1 MKHCVI
7 LKISL
12 LLVLLLSV
20 SWSVSAQE
28 SESGSDGRYCY
39 SELHELELGV
49 GYPMFGK
56 ILAKNTTGSF
66 NLFAP
71 LFNLFLAEDIVPELS
86 VGDIDLSPVVRF
98 EYGYNINKW
107 FNVGAGVYYSY
118 LNKDVLYRESGAFAW
133 NESAHLM
140 NVLLN
145 LRAYWLNRKYVRLYS
160 GIGIGATML
169 YGNLG
174 NTSPETV
181 GENDLLSSFALEFR
195 LIGLQVGNDK
205 LYGKLEIGSTGTGI
219 INAGIGYRF

>member
-1 MKHCVI
+1 MKHRVI

-12 LLVLLLSV
+12 LLVLLFSV

-28 SESGSDGRYCY
+28 SEGGSDGRYCY
-39 SELHELELGV
+39 SGLHELELGV

-145 LRAYWLNRKYVRLYS
+145 LRAYWLNRKY
-160 GIGIGATML
+160 
-169 YGNLG
+169 
-174 NTSPETV
+174 E
-181 GENDLLSSFALEFR
+181 
-195 LIGLQVGNDK
+195 
-205 LYGKLEIGSTGTGI
+205 GSI
-219 INAGIGYRF
+219 QE